1 MEWRLLDTGS
11 NNAFY
16 NMAVDEAVMNAHRIG
31 LVPPTVRFYQW
42 SSPAL
47 SLGYFQQ
54 AEKEVDAEY
63 CKENNIDIVRRLTG
77 GRAILHD
84 DELTYSIVIG
94 EKTDFLP
101 NNILESYKIISEGI
115 INGLNSLGL
124 AAELKLAKR
133 KKKAPSGF
141 SAACFDAPSLNEV
154 VVAEKKLVGSAQTR
168 QKGVILQHGSIPI
181 TINADQLYRTLKM
194 PGQRVRERMKK
205 RFLKK
210 ATAVNQ
216 ESDKKI
222 EITDLKKAIKKGWEK
237 RFGIKLITGELI
249 DEEEEWVEKLSK
261 EKYNCYNWIYKR

>member
-1 MEWRLLDTGS
+1 MEWRLLDTGA

-16 NMAVDEAVMNAHRIG
+16 NMAVDEAVMKAHRMG

-42 SSPAL
+42 SPPGL

-54 AEKEVDAEY
+54 AEKEVDGEY
-63 CKENNIDIVRRLTG
+63 CEGNNVDIVRRLTG

-84 DELTYSIVIG
+84 DELTYSIVVG
-94 EKTDFLP
+94 EKSDFLP
-101 NNILESYKIISEGI
+101 TSILESYKIISEGI

-124 AAELKLAKR
+124 AVELKPVKG

-154 VVAEKKLVGSAQTR
+154 VIAEKKLVGSAQTR
-168 QKGVILQHGSIPI
+168 QKGVILQHGSIPM
-181 TINADQLYRTLKM
+181 TIDAELLYRVLKM
-194 PGQRVRERMKK
+194 PNQKVRDRMKK

-222 EITDLKKAIKKGWEK
+222 EINDLKEAIKKGWEK
-237 RFGIKLITGELI
+237 RFGIKLIYGELI
-249 DEEEEWVEKLSK
+249 AEEEDWVEKLSK
-261 EKYNCYNWIYKR
+261 EKYNSDIWTYKR